1 MTIPSFA
8 LCLAAAGLLSAAE
21 KYTGPRPPKPDIPYL
36 LHANNLVPS
45 EVGEAREEN
54 RKNETV
60 YIIAGA
66 SSPASTPLA
75 EPIFLMEAQKIS
87 PERMEMYRLEVRNGN
102 REVSISQ
109 KRRKGSA
116 RPIHVAV
123 TRLSDNLYRIEA
135 NDPLENGEYSLSPSD
150 SNRVFCFQ
158 IY

>member
-1 MTIPSFA
+1 MTIRSFA

-45 EVGEAREEN
+45 EVSEAREEN

-66 SSPASTPLA
+66 SSPARTPLA

-87 PERMEMYRLEVRNGN
+87 PERMEMYRMDVRNGN

-116 RPIHVAV
+116 RPIHVLV

>member
-1 MTIPSFA
+1 MTIRSLA
-8 LCLAAAGLLSAAE
+8 LCVAAAGLISAAE

-36 LHANNLVPS
+36 LHADNLVPT

-60 YIIAGA
+60 YVIAGA
-66 SSPASTPLA
+66 SSPARTPLA
-75 EPIFLMEAQKIS
+75 EPILIMEAKQIS
-87 PERMEMYRLEVRNGN
+87 PERMEMYRLDVRNGN

-116 RPIHVAV
+116 RPIHVLV

-135 NDPLENGEYSLSPSD
+135 GEPLENGEYSLSPSD